1 MSERPLGWLRRP
13 VGCAD
18 GHSQHPALQRLKSF
32 RTLTARFGSL
42 YASVIAIVLGVC
54 VVSLLQLA
62 QLRNDADRVMEE
74 AREQSVLM
82 RAISGVMAV
91 QGILQSPDRLE
102 PEETVR
108 VVELLQESVDELSA
122 LADHP
127 DDPSRPEHQDEEAR
141 HSAQLS
147 RNLQRLLEL
156 APRISGEP
164 DRDRALQLLATTARD
179 AATLRAEAMDEA
191 REANEDMERR
201 ASAMKLV
208 LLGTLLFAGAL
219 LALAFRF
226 VQSGVVRPIRLV
238 KEGAERFGTGELEH
252 RVQVVHADE
261 IGDLAKSLNRMAD
274 QLADAQE
281 HLEERVRART
291 REFLRAARLADLGVL
306 ASGIAHEI
314 NTPLASIASC
324 ADGLQRRLR
333 DGQLPQDLLVEYV
346 DTIGR
351 EVYRARGIT
360 TRMLALVRQEPSA
373 VSSVSLKMILDQAET
388 ALAHRAS
395 QRGVEIV
402 SHAPSEDAQLHVNG
416 GELVQVIVNLLSNAM
431 DASPPGSKVVLDAS
445 IEGSKL
451 DLTVTDRG
459 PGIPEAD
466 LDRIFE
472 PFFTTKA
479 PGEGTGLGLA
489 LVCTMVESHGGQVHA
504 TSVLGEGSVF
514 SVRLPIDWR
523 REG

>member
-1 MSERPLGWLRRP
+1 M
-13 VGCAD
+13 
-18 GHSQHPALQRLKSF
+18 KSF

-42 YASVIAIVLGVC
+42 YASVIAIVTGVC
-54 VVSLLQLA
+54 VVSLLQLT

-74 AREQSVLM
+74 AREQAVLM
-82 RAISGVMAV
+82 RALSGVMAV
-91 QGILQSPDRLE
+91 QSILQSTHGLE
-102 PEETVR
+102 SEEATQ
-108 VVELLQESVDELSA
+108 VVELLQGSIDELSG
-122 LADHP
+122 LEDHP
-127 DDPSRPEHQDEEAR
+127 DDPSRQEHQAEEAR
-141 HSAQLS
+141 HSAQLE

-156 APRISGEP
+156 TPRIADET
-164 DRDRALQLLATTARD
+164 DREQALALLATSARD

-191 REANEDMERR
+191 HEANQDLERR
-201 ASAMKLV
+201 ASTMRSV
-208 LLGTLLFAGAL
+208 LLGTLLIAGVL
-219 LALAFRF
+219 LAIAFRF

-252 RVQVVHADE
+252 RVEIVHADE

-324 ADGLQRRLR
+324 ADGLQRRMR
-333 DGQLPQDLLVEYV
+333 EDRLPPELLVEYV
-346 DTIGR
+346 DTISR

-360 TRMLALVRQEPSA
+360 TRMLALVRQEPST
-373 VSSVSLKMILDQAET
+373 VSSVSLRLILDQAET

-395 QRGVEIV
+395 QRAVKIV
-402 SHAPSEDAQLHVNG
+402 SHAPGEDVQLHVNG

-431 DASPPGSKVVLDAS
+431 DASLPDSEVVLEAS
-445 IEGSKL
+445 VEGAKL
-451 DLTVTDRG
+451 SLTVSDRG
-459 PGIPEAD
+459 PGIAEED

-472 PFFTTKA
+472 PFYTTKA

-489 LVCTMVESHGGQVHA
+489 LVCTLVESHGGQVRA
-504 TSVLGEGSVF
+504 ASVVGEGSEF
-514 SVRLPIDWR
+514 SVKLPIDWR

>member
-1 MSERPLGWLRRP
+1 M
-13 VGCAD
+13 
-18 GHSQHPALQRLKSF
+18 KSF

-42 YASVIAIVLGVC
+42 YASVIAIVIGVC
-54 VVSLLQLA
+54 VVSVLQLA

-74 AREQSVLM
+74 AREQNVLA
-82 RAISGVMAV
+82 RALSGVSAV
-91 QGILQSPDRLE
+91 QGIFESPDALE
-102 PEETVR
+102 PEATEQVH
-108 VVELLQESVDELSA
+108 ELLQSSIGELSE
-122 LADHP
+122 LEDYP
-127 DDPSRPEHQDEEAR
+127 DDPSRREHQDEEAL
-141 HSAQLS
+141 HSTRL
-147 RNLQRLLEL
+147 RRKLQQVLEL
-156 APRISGEP
+156 TPILGEAAG
-164 DRDRALQLLATTARD
+164 RERADQLLRSSRQD
-179 AATLRAEAMDEA
+179 AEILRTEAMEEA
-191 REANEDMERR
+191 QQANQDLERR
-201 ASAMKLV
+201 AGAMNVV
-208 LLGTLLFAGAL
+208 LLGTLLTAGAL

-252 RVQVVHADE
+252 RVQIVHADE

-333 DGQLPQDLLVEYV
+333 EDRLPQDLLAEYV

-360 TRMLALVRQEPSA
+360 TRMLALVRQEPSKL
-373 VSSVSLKMILDQAET
+373 SSVSLKLILDQAET

-395 QRGVEIV
+395 QRDVKIV
-402 SHAPSEDAQLHVNG
+402 SRAPADDVQLHVNG

-431 DASPPGSKVVLDAS
+431 DASPAGSEVALDAS
-445 IEGSKL
+445 VEGAKL
-451 DLTVTDRG
+451 LLKVTDRG

-489 LVCTMVESHGGQVHA
+489 LVCTMVESHGGQVRVESA
-504 TSVLGEGSVF
+504 VGEGSEF
-514 SVRLPIDWR
+514 TVRLPIDWR
-523 REG
+523 RDA